1 MQREFMVHAQYSV
14 PYADTV
20 AAAREAL
27 EADGY
32 TAVQYATN
40 HAGHGVLVATVP
52 Q

>member
-1 MQREFMVHAQYSV
+1 MQKEFLVHAQYSV

-20 AAAREAL
+20 KAAQDAL

-32 TAVQYATN
+32 TSVRYATN
-40 HAGHGVLVATVP
+40 YAGHGVLVATVP